1 MDGKKHMDKGYTCGS
16 VEIDGKQ
23 FFIQDVRERCVNLF
37 DARLIPMPCADT
49 VSFVYMGM
57 EDGTDAHL
65 GLIRSFAGLHEEYPD
80 VCLYILGE
88 HQMSEET
95 EKEIRDLQL
104 GENVFLMGSVDDPS
118 ILIEKCQCT
127 LIPDQI
133 STDGSGE
140 ILHTFM
146 ERVR

>member
-1 MDGKKHMDKGYTCGS
+1 MGRK
-16 VEIDGKQ
+16 
-23 FFIQDVRERCVNLF
+23 DVYGREKAYGQGIYLWIGGDRRETVLF
-37 DARLIPMPCADT
+37 DVRLIPMPCADT